1 MEQISNRDMES
12 ITGGNPLVLAGMFIT
27 SYTQVLNKIENN
39 PEDYTFLMDWYY
51 E

>member
-1 MEQISNRDMES
+1 MEYINEKEMAS
-12 ITGGNPLVLAGMFIT
+12 IAGGNPLVLAGMFIT
-27 SYTQVLNKIENN
+27 SYSQLLNKMENN